1 MSLPAVTQLPHPDD
15 VRIRGL
21 LKSLASGTIVPI
33 ELAERAYRM
42 GSESCHRAME
52 ALTHSQAQEPIDLS
66 EVEKI
71 TISRALT
78 RSKGDKLLAS
88 RLLGIGKTTLY
99 RKIAAYGI
107 EPSHTIVCPSCGS
120 EVSYRRRPSQRR
132 DGIASNAPSSFA
144 PGPVVS
150 PGTGAT
156 PRV

>member
-21 LKSLASGTIVPI
+21 LKSLASGMIVPM

-52 ALTHSQAQEPIDLS
+52 VLADSQAAEPIDLS
-66 EVEKI
+66 EMEKI
-71 TISRALT
+71 TISRALART
-78 RSKGDKLLAS
+78 KGDKLLAA

-107 EPSHTIVCPSCGS
+107 EPSHTIVCPSCGC
-120 EVSYRRRPSQRR
+120 EVKYPRRPLQRT
-132 DGIASNAPSSFA
+132 DGMAANAPTSFA
-144 PGPVVS
+144 SGLVVS